1 MKNTKEIL
9 SNIFLFEN
17 ISDTIINKC
26 CSFDGCN
33 IVEYLSGDIMQDFK
47 SEQNIGIL
55 LNGKASIISGDDGVI
70 IRKLVKD
77 DIYGVAKIFDN
88 QNHLTKI
95 VATSKCSVLIIN
107 KIFIEKCIE
116 ADKNIALNYIKLLAK
131 KIGFLNKKISA
142 YTAKTTDN
150 KLYTYLLQLP
160 RNDNKLVLST
170 DFSAIA
176 KMLGIGRASLYRA
189 FDKLEKD
196 GLIIKKNKEIIL
208 KEV

>member
-1 MKNTKEIL
+1 MKNTREIL

-17 ISDTIINKC
+17 ISYATIDKC
-26 CSFDGCN
+26 CSFEGCN
-33 IVEYLSGDIMQDFK
+33 IVDYQSGDILQDFK

-88 QNHLTKI
+88 QKHLTKI

-107 KIFIEKCIE
+107 KEFIEKCIE

-160 RNDNKLVLST
+160 RKDNKIVLNT

-189 FDKLEKD
+189 FDKLEND
-196 GLIIKKNKEIIL
+196 GLIIKKDKEIIL